1 MRKLSVFDVHQLR
14 VARVTL
20 KMSDVAVSIL
30 GRPTKEESRQIIL
43 KLTGKPA
50 REEPE

>member
-1 MRKLSVFDVHQLR
+1 MKKLSVFDVHQLR
-14 VARVTL
+14 VARKTL
-20 KMSDVAVSIL
+20 KMSDAGALIM

-43 KLTGKPA
+43 ELTGKSA